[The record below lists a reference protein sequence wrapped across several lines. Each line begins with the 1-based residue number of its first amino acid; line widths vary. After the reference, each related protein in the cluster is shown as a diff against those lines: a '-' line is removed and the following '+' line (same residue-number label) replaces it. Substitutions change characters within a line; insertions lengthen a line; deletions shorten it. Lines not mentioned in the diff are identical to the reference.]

1 MGRSKTS
8 YLTNTYEENERFYHR
23 IAQDASIRQL
33 RRELVIPKE
42 TGKAFL
48 LKRGQILR
56 VIDIEGPQ
64 VADFNAFN
72 REDPREMFWSGRT
85 RLLQKAHLTV
95 GHQLWSTPPKMRPMF
110 TIIEDTVEHLPL
122 PHGAASHDL
131 IYSRCNERLFEV
143 VNGEKGRP
151 NCQDNMAGAVREF
164 GLTPDFIHDAFNIF
178 MTTGIDDEDR
188 LFFLEPDAKKG
199 DHLDLYAE
207 MDAIVAVSACPG
219 GCSGPQNKPVGIQI
233 YDVSPITSPAPNE
246 PWRSQPG

>member
-1 MGRSKTS
+1 MESAKTS
-8 YLTNTYEENERFYHR
+8 YLTKTFEQNQKFYRR
-23 IAQDASIRQL
+23 IAEDRSLQKLRQ
-33 RRELVIPKE
+33 EFVIPKE
-42 TGKAFL
+42 TGKAFIV
-48 LKRGQILR
+48 KRGQILR

-72 REDPREMFWSGRT
+72 LQEPREMFWSGRT

-95 GHQLWSTPPKMRPMF
+95 GHQLWSTPPQMRPMF
-110 TIIEDTVEHLPL
+110 TIIVDTVEHLPL

-143 VNGEKGRP
+143 VFGEKGRP
-151 NCQDNMAGAVREF
+151 NCQDNMARAVREF
-164 GLTPDFIHDAFNIF
+164 GLTPDYIHDAFNIF

-199 DHLDLYAE
+199 DYLDLYAE

-219 GCSGPQNKPVGIQI
+219 GCSGPQNKAIGIQT
-233 YDVSPITSPAPNE
+233 YDVGLTT
-246 PWRSQPG
+246 